1 MNGSHGGYDARLDKI
16 TRPPRWRHLELE
28 KIERGGRAA
37 VHDDRSWFVWPC
49 RDEPRIGRAYALQLQ
64 RPQASDQKQA
74 RLFPLGSGR
83 FASGILLSYI
93 YDGMDRF
100 LKLFSVMFKSVVS
113 SYHRIYD
120 N

>member
-37 VHDDRSWFVWPC
+37 VHDDRSWFVWTC

-64 RPQASDQKQA
+64 RPKRPEAGPFISPWVSEVC
-74 RLFPLGSGR
+74 FWY
-83 FASGILLSYI
+83 FVVVYI
-93 YDGMDRF
+93 PRHVDRF
-100 LKLFSVMFKSVVS
+100 LKFFSVM
-113 SYHRIYD
+113 Y
-120 N
+120 